1 MTLGAILAI
10 LGLLFLDEFVNM
22 LGATPTIAP
31 YAKDYAKYILIATP
45 YMCCA
50 FVLNNLHRSQGN
62 AFYSMLGLATGGIL
76 NMILDPILIFKFN
89 MGISGAAIAT
99 IFSQFVSFSIL
110 LFMSQ
115 RNKKNVTIKLSKF
128 TFKLWVY
135 KEILKAGLPTLSRQ
149 GLASMA
155 AVALNVCAS
164 PFGDA
169 AIAAMSITVRIMI
182 FIGSSLIGFGQGFQP
197 VCGFNYGAKKY
208 DRVLEAYHFCLKV
221 GVVLLSILGIICFIF
236 APEIIALFRKEDLEV
251 IEIGTVALRYQCLT
265 LPIQASIVMANMLTQ
280 SIGYGFWATLVAMGR
295 QGIFLI
301 PALFILPNIFGIR
314 GLQYCQPFAD
324 ICTFIVG
331 LLVVRKVIGDLKA
344 NMKKN

>member
-1 MTLGAILAI
+1 M
-10 LGLLFLDEFVNM
+10 
-22 LGATPTIAP
+22 
-31 YAKDYAKYILIATP
+31 
-45 YMCCA
+45 
-50 FVLNNLHRSQGN
+50 
-62 AFYSMLGLATGGIL
+62 
-76 NMILDPILIFKFN
+76 
-89 MGISGAAIAT
+89 
-99 IFSQFVSFSIL
+99 
-110 LFMSQ
+110 
-115 RNKKNVTIKLSKF
+115 
-128 TFKLWVY
+128 
-135 KEILKAGLPTLSRQ
+135 
-149 GLASMA
+149 
-155 AVALNVCAS
+155 
-164 PFGDA
+164 
-169 AIAAMSITVRIMI
+169 
-182 FIGSSLIGFGQGFQP
+182 
-197 VCGFNYGAKKY
+197 
-208 DRVLEAYHFCLKV
+208 

-314 GLQYCQPFAD
+314 GLQYCQPFAH